1 MASVRDSESRTGGTV
16 DVRCRALMLFIAI
29 ITGIPSIPL
38 SAFACTC
45 AQPFSVQEG
54 LKQADAV
61 FLGLVERFEMKGSG
75 RIATFHVR
83 TVWKGPEASRL
94 YVATGGGDGDCGYHF
109 IAGIE
114 YLVFAHR
121 DASDTLQTSICSR
134 TKQASGEA
142 VDDLKALGSGT
153 PVTRQNDD

>member
-1 MASVRDSESRTGGTV
+1 M
-16 DVRCRALMLFIAI
+16 
-29 ITGIPSIPL
+29 
-38 SAFACTC
+38 
-45 AQPFSVQEG
+45 
-54 LKQADAV
+54 QADAV
-61 FLGLVERFEMKGSG
+61 FLGLVERFELKGSG
-75 RIATFHVR
+75 RLATFRVH
-83 TVWKGPEASRL
+83 TVWKGPKASRL

-153 PVTRQNDD
+153 PVTRQNED

>member
-1 MASVRDSESRTGGTV
+1 MSRWLVALGMVLSMGV
-16 DVRCRALMLFIAI
+16 LGLQDVVL
-29 ITGIPSIPL
+29 
-38 SAFACTC
+38 ACTC
-45 AQPFSVQEG
+45 AQPASVQEG

-75 RIATFHVR
+75 RIATFRVR

-94 YVATGGGDGDCGYHF
+94 DVATGGGDGDCGYHF
-109 IAGIE
+109 NVGIE
-114 YLVFAHR
+114 YMVFAHR
-121 DASDTLQTSICSR
+121 GASDTLQTSICSR

-153 PVTRQNDD
+153 PVTRQNND

>member
-1 MASVRDSESRTGGTV
+1 MSRLVFVIGIVVSAGLL
-16 DVRCRALMLFIAI
+16 DLPRGAL
-29 ITGIPSIPL
+29 
-38 SAFACTC
+38 ACTC
-45 AQPFSVQEG
+45 AQPASAQEG

-61 FLGLVERFEMKGSG
+61 FVGLVERFELKGTG

-121 DASDTLQTSICSR
+121 GAPDSLQTSICSR

-142 VDDLKALGSGT
+142 VDDLKALGPGIPIT
-153 PVTRQNDD
+153 GRHND